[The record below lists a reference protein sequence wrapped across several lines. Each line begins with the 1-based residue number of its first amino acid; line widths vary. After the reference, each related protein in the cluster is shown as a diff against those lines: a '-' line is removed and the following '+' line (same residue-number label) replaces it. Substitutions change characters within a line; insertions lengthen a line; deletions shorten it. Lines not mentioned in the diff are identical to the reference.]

1 MSRHAATRERPSRDD
16 IAPARPARP
25 PRRKVRRLTKWL
37 IAVGVVATGAVFGA
51 QWLLH
56 QSDFRV
62 QHVTITG
69 NRHESAAA
77 ILGRS
82 GLANHPSMIALN
94 ESKIVKRLETFLWVK
109 SVSVTKK
116 WPNTVILNVHEN
128 VAVAVAFTSKHVL
141 EFVDGEGQPLGV
153 APLHVNLPTL
163 DYLEPASTTW
173 PFAEAGRGAAYVAS
187 QLPRAFTTQ
196 VATITDDA
204 QGSVTL
210 KMTTPV
216 TFILGPPTDLHA
228 KFVAIASVISHSTLV
243 PGDVVDVTVP
253 DELAVTAPSGS

>member
-1 MSRHAATRERPSRDD
+1 MSRHAATR
-16 IAPARPARP
+16 ARPRREESTAPLAARA
-25 PRRKVRRLTKWL
+25 PRRRITRLTKWL
-37 IAVGVVATGAVFGA
+37 VAVGVVATAGVFGA

-56 QSDFRV
+56 QSNFRV

-82 GLANHPSMIALN
+82 GLGDHPSMIDLN
-94 ESKIVKRLETFLWVK
+94 EAKIVKRLETFTWVR

-116 WPNTVILNVHEN
+116 WPNTVILNVREN

-141 EFVDGEGQPLGV
+141 EFVDAQGQPLSV

-163 DYLEPASTTW
+163 DYLKPTSSTW
-173 PFAEAGRGAAYVAS
+173 PFAKAGRGAAYVAS

-204 QGSVTL
+204 QGSIAL

-253 DELAVTAPSGS
+253 DELAVTAPSSS